1 MPQTQTETGPPG
13 WKDLSPFVLESV
25 VVAVDLKEALGV
37 VAGGADLRG
46 GSAHHDVAAVAAL
59 PNLDLA
65 LLKDLGG
72 LHTVSYTHLT
82 LPTILLV

>member
-37 VAGGADLRG
+37 VAGGANLRG

-59 PNLDLA
+59 PHGDAA
-65 LLKDLGG
+65 LLKDCLDCHVLQQGA
-72 LHTVSYTHLT
+72 
-82 LPTILLV
+82 I